1 MSTNTFGGI
10 TANIRIILSSH
21 NLECVTDKESAI
33 NGKGN
38 LLLIRIST
46 V

>member
-21 NLECVTDKESAI
+21 NVECLTDKASAI
-33 NGKGN
+33 IGKGT
-38 LLLIRIST
+38 LLLMRVAT